1 MRATV
6 RAKLVCTSIL
16 NPGWKD
22 ADGRQVNFMAV
33 YGQDGSDNASWSA
46 ATPSAT
52 LSMYITNPAAYE
64 QFAEGKS
71 YFLDFTPAD

>member
-1 MRATV
+1 
-6 RAKLVCTSIL
+6 
-16 NPGWKD
+16 
-22 ADGRQVNFMAV
+22 MAV
-33 YGQDGSDNASWSA
+33 SGQDGSDNASWSA
-46 ATPSAT
+46 ATPSAS